1 MVLVNINGED
11 YSIKRR
17 LTEFWDKNTLEK
29 MKKRNSDRV
38 FIVDGRERSGKS
50 TFTIQQ
56 MGYLDPEAFK
66 DIPTFL
72 SRVCIDA
79 EELNDTV
86 RKIKNGVVI
95 FDEGFRGFSSRSAL
109 SKTNKLLVQTLMEM
123 GQNNNILFIV
133 LPSFFLLDMYPALLR
148 SNSLF
153 HIEENTKTRL
163 RMFKGYNN
171 ADKNF
176 MYRQGA
182 RKSWKYKRTMFDG
195 IFTGK
200 FPGGK
205 KYEEAYLKK
214 KEQAFANMSLGY
226 KEKEKFNPM
235 ADLGL
240 YTIKLKYKEL
250 GSIDKVKKYMEDI
263 GFKRSRGWY
272 GEILDIQHN
281 KHLKTPLKDP

>member
-1 MVLVNINGED
+1 MGLVEINGEE
-11 YSIKRR
+11 YSVARR
-17 LTEFWDKNTLEK
+17 LIEFWDKNSLER
-29 MKKRNSDRV
+29 MNKRNSDRV
-38 FIVDGRERSGKS
+38 YIVDGRERSGKS
-50 TFTIQQ
+50 TWAIQQ
-56 MGYLDPEAFK
+56 MGYLEPEAFK
-66 DIPTFL
+66 DTETFL

-79 EELNDTV
+79 EEFNQTA

-148 SNSLF
+148 SNALF
-153 HIEENTKTRL
+153 HIEENPKTRL
-163 RMFKGYNN
+163 RLWKGYNN

-195 IFTGK
+195 KFFGK

-205 KYEEAYLKK
+205 KYEKAYLKK
-214 KEQAFANMSLGY
+214 KEEAFIGMSLDS
-226 KEKEKFNPM
+226 KEKEKFNPL
-235 ADLGL
+235 ADLGM
-240 YTIKLKYKEL
+240 YHIKLKYKEL
-250 GSIDKVKKYMEDI
+250 KSLEKLRLHMETI

-272 GEILDIQHN
+272 GERLGD
-281 KHLKTPLKDP
+281 KHLEVPIKAP